1 MGWGTS
7 KGPPIPPS
15 ARQRPGRAVALLDIR
30 ALTGILALACAGLL
44 TAATHA
50 AEPSR
55 FIPWTQSETPKLAL
69 KDTAGR
75 PHTLADYKGK
85 VVLLNFWATWCEPCR
100 DEMASMRVLRERLA
114 GQPFEIV
121 TVNYG
126 ESEAK
131 VTAFFKSTG
140 LDFPAM
146 LDPNQEAPRAWRV
159 RVLPASFLVG
169 RDGRARYSVIGEI
182 DWAGDEAVKTVRTL
196 LP

>member
-1 MGWGTS
+1 
-7 KGPPIPPS
+7 
-15 ARQRPGRAVALLDIR
+15 
-30 ALTGILALACAGLL
+30 
-44 TAATHA
+44 
-50 AEPSR
+50 
-55 FIPWTQSETPKLAL
+55 
-69 KDTAGR
+69 
-75 PHTLADYKGK
+75 
-85 VVLLNFWATWCEPCR
+85 
-100 DEMASMRVLRERLA
+100 MRTLRERLA

-140 LDFPAM
+140 LDFHAL

-169 RDGRARYSVIGEI
+169 RDGRVRYSVIGEI
-182 DWAGDEAVKTVRTL
+182 DWASDEALKTVRTL

>member
-1 MGWGTS
+1 V
-7 KGPPIPPS
+7 P
-15 ARQRPGRAVALLDIR
+15 R
-30 ALTGILALACAGLL
+30 ALTGILALACAGLFAV
-44 TAATHA
+44 TAGG

-55 FIPWTQSETPKLAL
+55 FIPWAQPTTPALAL

-75 PHTLADYKGK
+75 PHTLAAYKGK

-100 DEMASMRVLRERLA
+100 DEMASMRILRERLA

-131 VTAFFKSTG
+131 VTTFFKSAG
-140 LDFPAM
+140 FDFPAL
-146 LDPNQEAPRAWRV
+146 LDPNQEAPKAWRV
-159 RVLPASFLVG
+159 RLLPASFLVG
-169 RDGRARYSVIGEI
+169 RDGRVRYSVIGEI
-182 DWAGDEAVKTVRTL
+182 DWAGEEAMKTVRTL

>member
-1 MGWGTS
+1 M
-7 KGPPIPPS
+7 P
-15 ARQRPGRAVALLDIR
+15 R

-44 TAATHA
+44 TAAPYA

-75 PHTLADYKGK
+75 PHTLADYRGK
-85 VVLLNFWATWCEPCR
+85 VVLVNFWATWCEPCR
-100 DEMASMRVLRERLA
+100 DEMATMRALRERLA
-114 GQPFEIV
+114 GRPFEIL

-131 VTAFFKSTG
+131 VTTFFKSAG
-140 LDFPAM
+140 LDFPAL
-146 LDPNQEAPRAWRV
+146 LDPNQEAPKAWRV

-169 RDGRARYSVIGEI
+169 RDGRVRYSVIGEI
-182 DWAGDEAVKTVRTL
+182 DWSTDEVMKTVRTL

>member
-1 MGWGTS
+1 MPRPLRGAL
-7 KGPPIPPS
+7 IQLICS
-15 ARQRPGRAVALLDIR
+15 ALVAAAV
-30 ALTGILALACAGLL
+30 
-44 TAATHA
+44 HA

-55 FIPWTQSETPKLAL
+55 FIPWTQAETPRLAL

-75 PHTLADYKGK
+75 PRTLADYAGK
-85 VVLLNFWATWCEPCR
+85 VVLINFWATWCEPCR
-100 DEMASMRVLRERLA
+100 DEMASMRALRDRLA

-131 VTAFFKSTG
+131 VTAFFKNAG
-140 LDFPAM
+140 LDFAAL
-146 LDPNQEAPRAWRV
+146 LDPNQEAPKAWRV

-169 RDGRARYSVIGEI
+169 RDGRVRYSVIGEI
-182 DWAGDEAVKTVRTL
+182 DWASDEALKTVRTL